1 LHDASDLPFFKDRGA
16 SMSSMGSLTLCVQL
30 LRSPDSRE
38 RDGAARIIWERL
50 SPRLMALVRRHLDN
64 RIRRREDEQDV
75 LQSVYAAFCAG
86 QLSGKTSPASR
97 AELWKLL
104 VRITMCTVVNT
115 AHRHMA
121 ARRDVRR
128 ERTEVFESHP
138 GGGLFPR
145 WMLDHVDRSQPS
157 QEEKVVVLEEIERLL
172 HDLPDELREI
182 VNWKLE
188 GFTNAEI
195 ASMLGR
201 TVRSVELKMQV
212 IRKSIELKVQRPE
225 SSTPPADSCPDGSGC
240 C

>member
-1 LHDASDLPFFKDRGA
+1 
-16 SMSSMGSLTLCVQL
+16 MSSMGSLTLCVQR
-30 LRSPDSRE
+30 LRSPDSHE
-38 RDGAARIIWERL
+38 RDEAARIIWERF
-50 SPRLMALVRRHLDN
+50 SPRLLAMVRRHLDN

-75 LQSVYAAFCAG
+75 LQSVYATFCAG
-86 QLSGKTSPASR
+86 QLNGKASPASR
-97 AELWKLL
+97 EELWKLL

-115 AHRHMA
+115 AHRHLA

-128 ERTEVFESHP
+128 ERSDAFESHP

-157 QEEKVVVLEEIERLL
+157 HEEMTIVLEEVERLL
-172 HDLPDELREI
+172 HGLPADLRAI

-212 IRKSIELKVQRPE
+212 IRKYIERAAGPSENSGQETAPRPV
-225 SSTPPADSCPDGSGC
+225 GSD
-240 C
+240 